1 MNISCPSCEAVYRVD
16 PDRVPVGG
24 AVARCRECK
33 GTFRVGAPAS
43 GDGAAAAPRTEA
55 AGTDGAAP
63 SASVASDT
71 AGPATDTP
79 AARPAAGHQDPTGT
93 AEPAGEPQG
102 SPAATAPDAA
112 GEGTAETAAAEPE
125 PTGEV
130 AVPERP
136 AFGPQDPHQRAQR
149 IARALV
155 SDITVYHPERVE
167 RSRGQGTLRTEF
179 RDEILKSWDEYVQ
192 QVGDEMARGTNY
204 FREALNKILA
214 QGQKVF

>member
-16 PDRVPVGG
+16 PDRVPVEGV
-24 AVARCRECK
+24 VARCRECN
-33 GTFRVGAPAS
+33 GTFRVGAAAS
-43 GDGAAAAPRTEA
+43 GDGMTAAPRTP
-55 AGTDGAAP
+55 AP
-63 SASVASDT
+63 PS
-71 AGPATDTP
+71 
-79 AARPAAGHQDPTGT
+79 
-93 AEPAGEPQG
+93 AEPAGEPQ
-102 SPAATAPDAA
+102 SSAAATAPEAA
-112 GEGTAETAAAEPE
+112 GTGPAETAAAEPE
-125 PTGEV
+125 PEATAEV

-167 RSRGQGTLRTEF
+167 RSRSQGTLRTEF

-204 FREALNKILA
+204 FREALNRILA